1 MTFKVPNDK
10 NYAESHEWV
19 EQAENDSPSRVGIT
33 DFAQDELGDI
43 VFAELPSEGE
53 QLKQGEQLGVIE
65 SIKAVSDL
73 YSPVT
78 GVVTQINEAVFD
90 EPELI
95 NTDPYGEG
103 WLIAIDVESGTG
115 ELLSPEAYEQQI
127 Q

>member
-1 MTFKVPNDK
+1 MTFKIPNNK

-19 EQAENDSPSRVGIT
+19 AQAETDSPSRVGIT

-53 QLKQGEQLGVIE
+53 QLEQGEQLGVIE

-78 GVVTQINEAVFD
+78 GVVTQINEAIFD

-95 NTDPYGEG
+95 NTDPYGDG
-103 WLIAIDVESGTG
+103 WLIAIDVESGTE
-115 ELLSPEAYEQQI
+115 ELLSPEEYEQQI